1 MNMKYT
7 SILIGVKVHWP
18 HIPSVYIIAI
28 PPPYLDR
35 HDRDRMVIGFVT
47 TVKPVLCD
55 LSREHRNRVT

>member
-1 MNMKYT
+1 M
-7 SILIGVKVHWP
+7 KVHWP

-28 PPPYLDR
+28 PPPYRDR